1 MPVNIKRIRLPGAR
15 SRADEL
21 HDFLRDAILSGEL
34 CPNERLVEASIARI
48 ANVSRTPVREALQ
61 RLEVDGLVRSNKDGV
76 VVTAYDHEELY
87 DLCVAR
93 AGLEG
98 LVAGL
103 AASICTDFDI
113 AHLQS
118 IMGEME
124 EATNQGEVQRL
135 VELNRAYHDSI
146 WRASRNRYLAR
157 ELHLLRG
164 LIDRLQGTTLADVGR
179 QRETLDEHNELV
191 RALQIRDAGAAEQ
204 CARRH
209 AQKAMAIRLARQ
221 SADTTALRSG

>member
-1 MPVNIKRIRLPGAR
+1 MAPSIKRIRLPGVR

-34 CPNERLVEASIARI
+34 RPNERLVEASIARI

-61 RLEVDGLVRSNKDGV
+61 RLEVDGLVRSNKDGI

-93 AGLEG
+93 VGLEG

-103 AASICTDFDI
+103 AASICTDFDV
-113 AHLQS
+113 AHLRS
-118 IMGEME
+118 IMAEME
-124 EATNQGEVQRL
+124 EATEVGAVQRL
-135 VELNRAYHDSI
+135 VELNRAFHDSI
-146 WRASRNRYLAR
+146 WRAARNRYLAR

-164 LIDRLQGTTLADVGR
+164 LIDRLQGTTLAAVER
-179 QRETLDEHNELV
+179 QREALDEHNELV
-191 RALQIRDAGAAEQ
+191 RALQLRDAGAAEQ
-204 CARRH
+204 VARRH
-209 AQKAMAIRLARQ
+209 AQKAVTIRLARQ
-221 SADTTALRSG
+221 AADTTP